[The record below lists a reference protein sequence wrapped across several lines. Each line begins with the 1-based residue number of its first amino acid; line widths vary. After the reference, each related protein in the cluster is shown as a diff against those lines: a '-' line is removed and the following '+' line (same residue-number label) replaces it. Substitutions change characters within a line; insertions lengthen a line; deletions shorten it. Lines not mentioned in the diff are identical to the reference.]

1 MPAARTHDTVSRR
14 FFRPARA
21 APCLAPAPARPAAA
35 RARNFRLRVSL
46 SEAPEPERLAAP
58 AAPVELQATLKE
70 TLETMHATG
79 AEAFYV
85 AQQTVPAIERI
96 FGVLTGANIER
107 YYRQS

>member
-1 MPAARTHDTVSRR
+1 
-14 FFRPARA
+14 
-21 APCLAPAPARPAAA
+21 
-35 RARNFRLRVSL
+35 
-46 SEAPEPERLAAP
+46 
-58 AAPVELQATLKE
+58 
-70 TLETMHATG
+70 MHATG